1 MLEYLNEQ
9 VQQHFDTKFTGKE
22 EVKLSDYVIP
32 AYVQVNDADK
42 ATAMSKVWNK
52 ENVVSFILE
61 SEDRTGVITDID
73 STIENVGVAEGDLTK
88 YALPIAIMKDLQGKM
103 IDASKVMII
112 WPSGYTWDYQVK
124 VSEAPTIYVLQNRE
138 RK

>member
-112 WPSGYTWDYQVK
+112 
-124 VSEAPTIYVLQNRE
+124 
-138 RK
+138 